1 MKKYFIMLVMML
13 TMSVYSFAEESTATK
28 MAETERYELK
38 INHRRLACVLDMSR
52 DQMEMS
58 NDIISELESG
68 MMFAAVMNT
77 EESRNAIVANAVEK
91 NIKYMHYI
99 LNDNQYKKYL
109 MLLNLTLV
117 HRGFDIQKLVS
128 KFN

>member
-38 INHRRLACVLDMSR
+38 INHRRLACVLDMSE

-58 NDIISELESG
+58 ESLISELESD
-68 MMFAAVMNT
+68 MIFASVMDT
-77 EESRNAIVANAVEK
+77 DERRNAIVKNAVKK
-91 NIKYMHYI
+91 NIKHMHYI
-99 LNDNQYKKYL
+99 LNNNQYKKYL
-109 MLLNLTLV
+109 MLLNLTLE
-117 HRGFDIQKLVS
+117 HRGFDIT
-128 KFN
+128 NINE

>member
-13 TMSVYSFAEESTATK
+13 TMRVYSFAEESTATK
-28 MAETERYELK
+28 VAETEKYELK
-38 INHRRLACVLDMSR
+38 INHRRLACVLDMST

-58 NDIISELESG
+58 NDIISELESD
-68 MMFAAVMNT
+68 MIFASVMDT
-77 EESRNAIVANAVEK
+77 EESRNAIVANAVKK

-109 MLLNLTLV
+109 MLLNLTLE
-117 HRGFDIQKLVS
+117 HRGFDITKIS
-128 KFN
+128 K

>member
-13 TMSVYSFAEESTATK
+13 TMSVYSFAEENTATK

-38 INHRRLACVLDMSR
+38 INHRRLACILDMSS

-58 NDIISELESG
+58 NDIISELERD

-77 EESRNAIVANAVEK
+77 EKSRNAVVANAVKK
-91 NIKYMHYI
+91 NTKNMHYI
-99 LNDNQYKKYL
+99 LNDAQYKKYL
-109 MLLNLTLV
+109 MLLNLTLE
-117 HRGFDIQKLVS
+117 HRGFDITKIS
-128 KFN
+128 K

>member
-28 MAETERYELK
+28 VAETEKYELK
-38 INHRRLACVLDMSR
+38 INHRRLACVLGMSS

-58 NDIISELESG
+58 NDIISELESD
-68 MMFAAVMNT
+68 MIFASVMDT
-77 EESRNAIVANAVEK
+77 EESRSVVVANAVKK

-99 LNDNQYKKYL
+99 LNDAQYKKYL
-109 MLLNLTLV
+109 MLLNLTLEN
-117 HRGFDIQKLVS
+117 RGFDIAKIS
-128 KFN
+128 K

>member
-13 TMSVYSFAEESTATK
+13 TMSVYSFAEENTGTK

-38 INHRRLACVLDMSR
+38 INHRRLACILDMSS

-58 NDIISELESG
+58 NDIISELERD

-77 EESRNAIVANAVEK
+77 EKSRNAVVANAVKK
-91 NIKYMHYI
+91 NTKNMHYI
-99 LNDNQYKKYL
+99 LNDAQYKKYL
-109 MLLNLTLV
+109 MLLNLTLE
-117 HRGFDIQKLVS
+117 HRGFDITKIS
-128 KFN
+128 K

>member
-13 TMSVYSFAEESTATK
+13 TMSVYSFAEESTTTK

-38 INHRRLACVLDMSR
+38 INHRKLACVLDMSS

-58 NDIISELESG
+58 YGIISELESD

-77 EESRNAIVANAVEK
+77 EESRNAIVANAVKK
-91 NIKYMHYI
+91 NIKNMHYV
-99 LNDNQYKKYL
+99 LNDKQYKKYL
-109 MLLNLTLV
+109 MLLNLTLEN
-117 HRGFDIQKLVS
+117 RGFDITKIS
-128 KFN
+128 K

>member
-1 MKKYFIMLVMML
+1 MKKYFIMLAMML

-38 INHRRLACVLDMSR
+38 INHRRLACVLDMSS

-58 NDIISELESG
+58 DDIISELESD

-77 EESRNAIVANAVEK
+77 EESRNTIVANAVKK
-91 NIKYMHYI
+91 NIKNMHYI
-99 LNDNQYKKYL
+99 LNDTQYKKYL
-109 MLLNLTLV
+109 MLLNLTLE
-117 HRGFDIQKLVS
+117 HRGFDIIKIS
-128 KFN
+128 K

>member
-1 MKKYFIMLVMML
+1 MKKYFIMLAMML

-38 INHRRLACVLDMSR
+38 INHRRLACVLDMSE

-58 NDIISELESG
+58 EDIISELESD
-68 MMFAAVMNT
+68 MIFASVMNT
-77 EESRNAIVANAVEK
+77 EESRSAVVANAVKK

-99 LNDNQYKKYL
+99 LNDNQYRKYL
-109 MLLNLTLV
+109 MLLNLTLEN
-117 HRGFDIQKLVS
+117 RGFNIENIS
-128 KFN
+128 K

>member
-38 INHRRLACVLDMSR
+38 INHRRLACVLDLSS

-58 NDIISELESG
+58 NDIISELESD
-68 MMFAAVMNT
+68 MMFAAVMDT
-77 EESRNAIVANAVEK
+77 EESRNAVVANAVKK
-91 NIKYMHYI
+91 NIKYMHYV
-99 LNDNQYKKYL
+99 LNDKQYKKYL
-109 MLLNLTLV
+109 MLLNLTLEN
-117 HRGFDIQKLVS
+117 RGFDITKIS
-128 KFN
+128 K